1 MLLEENYM
9 KILSVNCGSSSLKF
23 QMYEMPEE
31 KVLIWGYF
39 EKIGSEDSFYR
50 LKINDEKIRKEV
62 LIKDHDQAFKI
73 LIEELLAYNIVDDLE
88 EVKGIGHRVV
98 QGGAYFDKTEI
109 ANEEVLNKIE
119 ELAILAPLHN
129 PAALIGIKAAK
140 HTFPNALQTVVFD
153 TAFHQTMEEST
164 YLYALPYEWYTK
176 YQIRRYG
183 AHGTSHKYVSME
195 LNKVLGRTDT
205 KLIVCHLGNGA
216 SVTAIKD
223 GKCVNTS
230 MGLTPNAGLIM
241 GTRCGDIDATI
252 ITYMIDKLGITGK
265 EMDTIL
271 NKESGLLGVSGVGND
286 HRDIEDGMLS
296 GNVRCTLAHE
306 MFVKRVIEYIAKY
319 YVELG
324 GTDAIA
330 FTAGIGENSART
342 RYDIMK
348 GLEVLGV
355 TINDEA
361 NNVRGSLQK
370 ISGDDS
376 KIAIYTVPT
385 DEEVMIARDT
395 YNLVEK

>member
-1 MLLEENYM
+1 M

-31 KVLIWGYF
+31 KVLIWSKIK
-39 EKIGSEDSFYR
+39 KIGSEDSFYR

-62 LIKDHDQAFKI
+62 LVKDHDQAFKI

-109 ANEEVLNKIE
+109 ANEEVIAKID
-119 ELAILAPLHN
+119 ELSTLAPLHN